1 MERKEARRNKDLNT
15 PDFNLECD
23 PMETEEIAEAVI
35 EEEVNLEVGE
45 EKQQKLKRRVFDKE
59 LMNQKRQSGLFEDL
73 MKEQQFVVKNPLKK
87 RSRMLNKDEEEPMV
101 QPKIKKEKQSKAKGD
116 DSDWSDDDKF
126 KVEKP
131 QSAMEKRRK

>member
-35 EEEVNLEVGE
+35 EENLEVGE
-45 EKQQKLKRRVFDKE
+45 EKQQKLKRMVFDKE
-59 LMNQKRQSGLFEDL
+59 LMNQKRQSGLFDDM

-87 RSRMLNKDEEEPMV
+87 RSRMLNKDEEEPVV
-101 QPKIKKEKQSKAKGD
+101 QPKIKKESKAKGD